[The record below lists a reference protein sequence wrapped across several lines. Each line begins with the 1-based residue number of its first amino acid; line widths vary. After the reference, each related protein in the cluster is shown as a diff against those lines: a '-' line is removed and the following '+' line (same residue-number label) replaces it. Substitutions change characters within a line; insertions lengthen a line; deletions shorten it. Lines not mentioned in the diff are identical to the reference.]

1 LLRGFWV
8 LFNVSI
14 WTTILGTVGALAS
27 LFEAKRGRTMGHCAR
42 IWANV
47 ILITSGIPYKIYG
60 LKHLD
65 PANQYIFAGNHG
77 SGFDIPLAFA
87 ALPYWLVPVAKI
99 ELRKVP
105 VLGWVMNAGGHI
117 FVDRSSHEKAISS
130 MMKAR
135 DSLIKTPRSVM
146 LWPEGSRTKDGTIAP
161 FKRGG
166 LLISIETGM
175 PVVPVAFVNSYKL
188 HKKGSWRVN
197 KIAVEIRI
205 GKPIPVDNYTK
216 ETRRDFANN
225 VRDAVVRLHGSPVP
239 GNCVG

>member
-1 LLRGFWV
+1 MLRGFWV

-27 LFEAKRGRTMGHCAR
+27 LFEANRGRTMGYCAR
-42 IWANV
+42 IWANL
-47 ILITSGIPYKIYG
+47 ILISSGIPYKVIG
-60 LKHLD
+60 LEQLD
-65 PANQYIFAGNHG
+65 PASQYIFAGNHG

-105 VLGWVMNAGGHI
+105 VLGWVMSAGGHI
-117 FVDRSSHEKAISS
+117 FVDRSSHEKSISS

-161 FKRGG
+161 FKKGG

-175 PVVPVAFVNSYKL
+175 TVVPVAFVNSYKL
-188 HKKGSWRVN
+188 HKKGSWRVY
-197 KIAVEIRI
+197 KIAIEIRI
-205 GKPIPVDNYTK
+205 GKPITVINYTK
-216 ETRRDFANN
+216 ETRQDFANK
-225 VRDAVVRLHGSPVP
+225 VRDAVVQLHGSQVS
-239 GNCVG
+239 